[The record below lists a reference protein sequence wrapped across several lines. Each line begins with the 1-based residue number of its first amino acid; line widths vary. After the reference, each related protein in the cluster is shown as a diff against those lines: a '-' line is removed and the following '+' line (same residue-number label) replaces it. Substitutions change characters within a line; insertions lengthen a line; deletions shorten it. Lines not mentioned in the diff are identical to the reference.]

1 MKKLAVISGPA
12 GVGKGTLVKLLTERN
27 DDVALSVSCT
37 TREPREGEL
46 DGVSYFF
53 LTKEQ
58 FEEKIGQNGFLEY
71 DNHFGNYYGTPKDF
85 VFKTLETK
93 NVILEIDVNGAMK
106 VKKHFPDAV
115 LIMILPPSIEELKK
129 RLIGRKSET
138 EASLKK
144 RLERVDYELSFLP
157 DYDEAVVN
165 TDLEKAYE
173 ELVAILKK

>member
-71 DNHFGNYYGTPKDF
+71 DDHFGNYYGTPKDF